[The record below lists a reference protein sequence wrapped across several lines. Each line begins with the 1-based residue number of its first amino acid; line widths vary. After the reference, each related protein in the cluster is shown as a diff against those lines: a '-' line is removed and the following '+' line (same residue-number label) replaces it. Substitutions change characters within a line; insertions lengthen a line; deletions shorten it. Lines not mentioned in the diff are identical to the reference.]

1 MFVLDPR
8 TEFIPPEI
16 TAGTLHDR
24 AAAAYLGL
32 AVGDALGATV
42 EFLTP
47 REILSQYGE
56 HRDIIGGGW
65 LRLRKGRVT
74 DDTEMSLV
82 LGRCILAAGGV
93 DAGAIADGFSEWM
106 RTKPV
111 DIGHT
116 VRRGI
121 GLYRQTGTTEVPEH
135 DYDAGNGAC
144 MRALPIALYTLGADP
159 ETVARANR
167 TQAHVTHH
175 NALSDAGTFTVIRMV
190 QAALLGGTR
199 ADLKALAESL
209 VAADERYRYD
219 RRRMENPGGYI
230 VETLR
235 AVFQALFATDS
246 FESALVE
253 VVNRGG
259 DADTTGAILGMIA
272 GALHGLDA
280 IPKRW
285 LSVLDRETAQDC
297 RRQAAELLRA
307 SPHLTRGSDRQA
319 RSESLSAEKD
329 SERFRPLPPPQPN
342 GSFARETP
350 RRWAARRLSMVRV
363 CSANQVGSCPSK

>member
-1 MFVLDPR
+1 MMFVLDPR
-8 TEFIPPEI
+8 TEFTSAQIPP
-16 TAGTLHDR
+16 GTLRDR
-24 AAAAYLGL
+24 AVAAYLGL

-47 REILSQYGE
+47 REILNQYGE
-56 HRDIIGGGW
+56 HRDIVGGGW

-74 DDTEMSLV
+74 DDTEMSLA
-82 LGRCILAAGGV
+82 LGQSILSVGGV
-93 DAGAIADGFSEWM
+93 DAGAIAHAFSEWM

-111 DIGHT
+111 DIGNT

-121 GLYRQTGTTEVPEH
+121 RLYRQTGATEAPEH

-144 MRALPIALYTLGADP
+144 MRTLPIALSTLGADP
-159 ETVARANR
+159 EAVDRANR

-175 NALSDAGTFTVIRMV
+175 NAVSDAGTLTVIRMV
-190 QAALLGGTR
+190 QTALLGGTR
-199 ADLKALAESL
+199 DHLKELADAL
-209 VAADERYRYD
+209 VATDERYCYD

-235 AVFQALFATDS
+235 AVFQSLFATES

-259 DADTTGAILGMIA
+259 DADTTGAILGMIV
-272 GALHGLDA
+272 GALYGFDA

-285 LSVLDRETAQDC
+285 LSALDRETARACQS
-297 RRQAAELLRA
+297 QAVELLCL
-307 SPHLTRGSDRQA
+307 SPHQQGA
-319 RSESLSAEKD
+319 
-329 SERFRPLPPPQPN
+329 
-342 GSFARETP
+342 
-350 RRWAARRLSMVRV
+350 
-363 CSANQVGSCPSK
+363 